1 MSGNPIIMD
10 EEEVKSAPRGIA
22 RLSDAET
29 AADIGRMVEPES
41 CSSSTEESNISS
53 TNFHTRYENLSKGNL
68 APYSQIFSDA
78 HYSNRCSSFPGL
90 L

>member
-10 EEEVKSAPRGIA
+10 EEEVKSALRGIA

-41 CSSSTEESNISS
+41 CSSSTEESNI
-53 TNFHTRYENLSKGNL
+53 
-68 APYSQIFSDA
+68 
-78 HYSNRCSSFPGL
+78 
-90 L
+90 